1 VPVNQVGEIQV
12 RPRLPDIILRE
23 YWRRPEA
30 TIEAMRN
37 LWFHTGDRG
46 RMDSDGFFYYVDRL
60 KDSIRRR
67 GENVSSF
74 EVESV
79 VNAYGPVIESAAYGV
94 PSELG
99 EDEVMV
105 AVVVDPQSLDLAGL
119 IAHCQRELPY
129 FAVPRY
135 VRVMTSLPKNPSER
149 VQKFVLR
156 EQGVTADTIDRGPI
170 RRPGPTAPRPSPS
183 ARP

>member
-1 VPVNQVGEIQV
+1 VGEIQV
-12 RPRLPDIILRE
+12 RPRRPDIMLRE
-23 YWRRPEA
+23 YWGRPQA
-30 TIEAMRN
+30 TIEAFRN
-37 LWFHTGDRG
+37 LWFHTGDRA
-46 RMDSDGFFYYVDRL
+46 RRDEDGFFYYVDRL

-79 VNAYGPVIESAAYGV
+79 INGIGPVVECAAYGV

-99 EDEVMV
+99 EDDVMV
-105 AVVVDPQSLDLAGL
+105 ALVMAEGAELDHAAL
-119 IAHCQRELPY
+119 IAHCEAQLAY

-135 VRVMTSLPKNPSER
+135 IRVVDKLPKTPSER

-156 EQGVTADTIDRGPI
+156 EQGVTEDTFDRGPI
-170 RRPGPTAPRPSPS
+170 RRPDSAESPS
-183 ARP
+183 SQPGQ

>member
-1 VPVNQVGEIQV
+1 MMLGYHDMHEETV
-12 RPRLPDIILRE
+12 LA
-23 YWRRPEA
+23 WR
-30 TIEAMRN
+30 N
-37 LWFHTGDRG
+37 FWFHTGDRA
-46 RMDSDGFFYYVDRL
+46 RMDEDGFFYYVDRL

-79 VNAYGPVIESAAYGV
+79 VNAFGPVVECAAYGV

-99 EDEVMV
+99 EDDVMV
-105 AVVVDPQSLDLAGL
+105 AVVVTDAEAFDPAAL
-119 IAHCQRELPY
+119 IAHCQARLAY

-135 VRVMTSLPKNPSER
+135 LRTVNALPKTASER
-149 VQKFVLR
+149 VQKFKLR
-156 EQGVTADTIDRGPI
+156 EAGVTPDTFDVGPV
-170 RRPGPTAPRPSPS
+170 RRPADRPDRS